1 MSLIYDNQ
9 EKTFFCLLKFGH
21 CFNGAGELIVSK
33 KLASG
38 EMEEMLKGG
47 DLTAPIRYVTFGS
60 DYHDVETTAYWTLWP
75 DQGENKS
82 YNSTIGTL
90 SANRYKRIK
99 QE

>member
-9 EKTFFCLLKFGH
+9 EKNFSCLLKFGH

-60 DYHDVETTAYWTLWP
+60 DYHDVETTAQLANILTMR
-75 DQGENKS
+75 NKQQDWLKS
-82 YNSTIGTL
+82 SD
-90 SANRYKRIK
+90 S
-99 QE
+99 